1 MAITKT
7 SKNFKNKGKDIK
19 YLNKDFSQ
27 FRGNLIEFAKTYFPQ
42 TYSDFNESSPGMMF
56 IEMASYVGDSLSYYV
71 DDTLK
76 ESLMT
81 HADDIENVIALSQY
95 LGYKPKVT
103 SPAVTTLSVYQLVPS
118 IGSGADNTYDETYLL
133 RIKEGMRVESSIGVQ
148 FVTQDVVDFN
158 DELDREI
165 SIYQRDGVS
174 GEVTFYL
181 IKKLVQAISAEVKTE
196 EVTFGAY
203 EEFQSIDLGDTNVID
218 IYDVR
223 DSNGNKFYEVPY
235 LAQELV
241 FVDYPNTENNDP
253 DLFQFKSTTPY
264 ILNTLKTSRRFVKQ
278 VNPNSTT
285 TIQFGAGDPTV
296 SEETIIPSF
305 KNVGLGLPN
314 SISKLEES
322 FDPTNFLKTKTYGT
336 SPSNTTMTVKYL
348 VGGGVESNVKKGTIT
363 QINGAEYEEDLTK
376 FTSTQLGLYNA
387 AKSSIAVDNEVPATG
402 GKGGDT
408 MEEIRQNALANF
420 GSQNRAVTAKDY
432 QVRALSMPT
441 KFGSIAKAYATAD
454 GTLDNNSPSSILA
467 SPNVLNEFTDLVESF
482 VNKPEEEEPDR
493 KAIKDELQKFLLGK
507 TSNENEKNNP
517 FAINLYLL
525 GYDSDKKLSLLNRA
539 IKENLKTYLSEY
551 KILTDGININ
561 DGFII
566 NIGLEFEIITLKNYN
581 KSEVLSDCISELKE
595 YFNVD
600 NFTFNNTI
608 NISELELI
616 IANVDG
622 VSSVPKLK
630 IVNKCGGQY
639 ANNSYNIEAAIKDKI
654 LYPSLDPS
662 VFEIKFPDS
671 DIKGGQDNGILFFN
685 SIKRCIGVLTT
696 TRPKRWFR

>member
-7 SKNFKNKGKDIK
+7 SKNFKGRGKDIK

-76 ESLMT
+76 ESLMV

-95 LGYKPKVT
+95 LGYKPKVSAPSVT
-103 SPAVTTLSVYQLVPS
+103 SLSVYQLVPS
-118 IGSGADNTYDETYLL
+118 IGSGGDNTFDSTYFL
-133 RIKEGMRVESSIGVQ
+133 RIKEGMRCESTNGVQ
-148 FVTQDVVDFN
+148 FITQDVVDFS

-165 SIYQRDGVS
+165 TIYQRDGVS
-174 GEVTFYL
+174 GEASFYL
-181 IKKLVQAISAEVKTE
+181 VKKQVNAISAEVK
-196 EVTFGAY
+196 EVEVSFGAFK
-203 EEFQSIDLGDTNVID
+203 EFQSIDLSDTNIID

-223 DSNGNKFYEVPY
+223 DSDGNKFYEVPY

-241 FVDYPNTENNDP
+241 FTDYPNTENNDP

-285 TIQFGAGDPTV
+285 TIQFGSGDPTV

-322 FDPTNFLKTKTYGT
+322 FDPTNFLKTKTYGQ

-363 QINGAEYEEDLTK
+363 QINGVEYEEDTEL
-376 FTSTQLGLYNA
+376 FTAAQLGLYNA
-387 AKSSIAVDNEVPATG
+387 AKNSIAIDNEVPAIG

-408 MEEIRQNALANF
+408 IEEIRQNALANF
-420 GSQNRAVTAKDY
+420 GSQNRAVTSKDY
-432 QVRALSMPT
+432 QIRALSMPT
-441 KFGSIAKAYATAD
+441 KFGAIAKAYATSD
-454 GTLDNNSPSSILA
+454 GSLDNNSPSSILA
-467 SPNVLNEFTDLVESF
+467 SPQVLREFTELVDTF
-482 VNKPEEEEPDR
+482 VNREEGAGEVDKQLIQDE
-493 KAIKDELQKFLLGK
+493 IKKFLVGK
-507 TSNENEKNNP
+507 TSNDNEKNNP

-525 GYDSDKKLSLLNRA
+525 GYDSNKKLSVLNRA
-539 IKENLKTYLSEY
+539 IKENLKTYLAEY

-566 NIGLEFEIITLKNYN
+566 NIGLEFEIVTLKNYN
-581 KSEVLSDCISELKE
+581 KSEVLSECISELKD
-595 YFNVD
+595 YFNID
-600 NFTFNNTI
+600 SFTFNNTI

-639 ANNSYNIEAAIKDKI
+639 APNTYNIEAAIKDKI

-662 VFEIKFPDS
+662 VFEIKYPDS
-671 DIKGGQDNGILFFN
+671 DIKGRA
-685 SIKRCIGVLTT
+685 K
-696 TRPKRWFR
+696 

>member
-19 YLNKDFSQ
+19 YLNKDFTQ

-56 IEMASYVGDSLSYYV
+56 IEMASYIGDSLSYYV

-76 ESLMT
+76 ESLMV

-103 SPAVTTLSVYQLVPS
+103 SPSVTTLSVYQLVPS
-118 IGSGADNTYDETYLL
+118 IGTGADNTFDETYFL
-133 RIKEGMRVESSIGVQ
+133 RIKEGMRAESTNGVQ
-148 FVTQDVVDFN
+148 FVTQDVVDFS
-158 DELDREI
+158 DESDREVT
-165 SIYQRDGVS
+165 IYQTDSIS
-174 GEVTFYL
+174 GEATFYL
-181 IKKLVQAISAEVKTE
+181 VKKFVQAISADVKIE
-196 EVTFGAY
+196 EETFGSY
-203 EEFQSIDLGDTNVID
+203 KEFQSIELGDTNIID

-223 DSNGNKFYEVPY
+223 DSDGNKFYEVPY

-278 VNPNSTT
+278 VNPDSTT
-285 TIQFGAGDPTV
+285 TIQFGSGDPTV

-336 SPSNTTMTVKYL
+336 SPSNTTITVKYL
-348 VGGGVESNVKKGTIT
+348 VGGGVESNVKKGSIT
-363 QINGAEYEEDLTK
+363 QINGVEYEEDTTK
-376 FTSTQLGLYNA
+376 FSDTQLGLYNA
-387 AKSSIAVDNEVPATG
+387 AKNSIAVDNEVPATG

-454 GTLDNNSPSSILA
+454 GKLDNNSPASILA

-482 VNKPEEEEPDR
+482 VNKPEEEEPNR

-507 TSNENEKNNP
+507 TSNNNEKNNP

-525 GYDSDKKLSLLNRA
+525 GYDSNKKLSNLNRA

-595 YFNVD
+595 YFDID
-600 NFTFNNTI
+600 NFTFNNTV

-630 IVNKCGGQY
+630 IINKCGGQY

-671 DIKGGQDNGILFFN
+671 DIKG
-685 SIKRCIGVLTT
+685 RA
-696 TRPKRWFR
+696 R

>member
-133 RIKEGMRVESSIGVQ
+133 RIKEGMRVESSNGVQ

-296 SEETIIPSF
+296 SEETIIHSF

-671 DIKGGQDNGILFFN
+671 DIKG
-685 SIKRCIGVLTT
+685 RA
-696 TRPKRWFR
+696 R

>member
-133 RIKEGMRVESSIGVQ
+133 RIKEGMRVESSNGVQ

-165 SIYQRDGVS
+165 SIYQRDCVS

-420 GSQNRAVTAKDY
+420 GSQNRAVTANDY

-630 IVNKCGGQY
+630 IINKCGGQY

-671 DIKGGQDNGILFFN
+671 DIKG
-685 SIKRCIGVLTT
+685 RA
-696 TRPKRWFR
+696 R

>member
-27 FRGNLIEFAKTYFPQ
+27 FRGNLIEFAKTYFPK

-76 ESLMT
+76 ESLMV

-95 LGYKPKVT
+95 LGYKPKVS
-103 SPAVTTLSVYQLVPS
+103 SPSVTTLSVYQLVPS
-118 IGSGADNTYDETYLL
+118 IGSGGDNTFDSTYFL
-133 RIKEGMRVESSIGVQ
+133 RIKEGMRCESTNGVQ
-148 FVTQDVVDFN
+148 FITQDVVDFS
-158 DELDREI
+158 DEREREI
-165 SIYQRDGVS
+165 TIYQRDGVS
-174 GEVTFYL
+174 GEASFYL
-181 IKKLVQAISAEVKTE
+181 VKKQVQAISAELKTE
-196 EVTFGAY
+196 EVSFGAFK
-203 EEFQSIDLGDTNVID
+203 EFQSIELSDTNIID

-223 DSNGNKFYEVPY
+223 DSDSNKFYEVPY

-241 FVDYPNTENNDP
+241 FTDYPNTENNDP

-278 VNPNSTT
+278 VNPDSTT
-285 TIQFGAGDPTV
+285 TIQFGSGDPTV

-363 QINGAEYEEDLTK
+363 QINGVEYEEDIDL
-376 FTSTQLGLYNA
+376 FTNVQLGLYRA
-387 AKSSIAVDNEVPATG
+387 AKNSIAIDNEVPATG

-408 MEEIRQNALANF
+408 IEEIRQNALANF
-420 GSQNRAVTAKDY
+420 GSQNRAVTSKDY
-432 QVRALSMPT
+432 QIRALSMPT
-441 KFGSIAKAYATAD
+441 KFGAIAKAYATSD
-454 GTLDNNSPSSILA
+454 GTVDNNSPSSILA
-467 SPNVLNEFTDLVESF
+467 SPQVLREFTELVDGF
-482 VNKPEEEEPDR
+482 VNREEGAGEVD
-493 KAIKDELQKFLLGK
+493 KQLIQDEIRKFLVGK
-507 TSNENEKNNP
+507 TSNDNEKNNP

-525 GYDSDKKLSLLNRA
+525 GYDSNKKLSTLNRA
-539 IKENLKTYLSEY
+539 IKENLKTYLNEY

-566 NIGLEFEIITLKNYN
+566 NIGLEFEIVTLRNYN
-581 KSEVLSDCISELKE
+581 KSEVLSECISELKE
-595 YFNVD
+595 YFD
-600 NFTFNNTI
+600 IDSFTFNNTI

-639 ANNSYNIEAAIKDKI
+639 APNTYNIEAAIKDKV

-671 DIKGGQDNGILFFN
+671 DIKGRA
-685 SIKRCIGVLTT
+685 K
-696 TRPKRWFR
+696 

>member
-27 FRGNLIEFAKTYFPQ
+27 FRGNLIEFAKTYFPK

-76 ESLMT
+76 ESLMV

-95 LGYKPKVT
+95 LGYKPKVS
-103 SPAVTTLSVYQLVPS
+103 SPSVTTLSVYQLVPS
-118 IGSGADNTYDETYLL
+118 IGSGADNTFDSTYFL
-133 RIKEGMRVESSIGVQ
+133 RIKEGMRCESTNAVQ
-148 FVTQDVVDFN
+148 FITQDVVDFS
-158 DELDREI
+158 DEREREI
-165 SIYQRDGVS
+165 TIYQRDGVS
-174 GEVTFYL
+174 GEASFYL
-181 IKKLVQAISAEVKTE
+181 VKKQVQAISAELKTE
-196 EVTFGAY
+196 EVSFGAFK
-203 EEFQSIDLGDTNVID
+203 EFQSIELSDTDIID

-223 DSNGNKFYEVPY
+223 DSDSNKFYEVPY

-241 FVDYPNTENNDP
+241 FTDYPNTENNDP

-278 VNPNSTT
+278 VNPDSTT
-285 TIQFGAGDPTV
+285 TIQFGSGDPTV
-296 SEETIIPSF
+296 SEEAIIPSF

-336 SPSNTTMTVKYL
+336 SPSNTTITVKYL

-363 QINGAEYEEDLTK
+363 QINGVEYEEDIDL
-376 FTSTQLGLYNA
+376 FTPAQLGLYRA
-387 AKSSIAVDNEVPATG
+387 AKNSIAIDNEVPATG

-408 MEEIRQNALANF
+408 IEEIRQNALANF
-420 GSQNRAVTAKDY
+420 GSQNRAVTSKDY
-432 QVRALSMPT
+432 QIRALSMPT
-441 KFGSIAKAYATAD
+441 KFGAIAKAYATAD

-467 SPNVLNEFTDLVESF
+467 SPQVLREFTELVDGF
-482 VNKPEEEEPDR
+482 VNREEGAAEVD
-493 KAIKDELQKFLLGK
+493 KQLIQDEIRKFLVGK
-507 TSNENEKNNP
+507 TSNDNEKNNP

-525 GYDSDKKLSLLNRA
+525 GYDSNKKLSTLNRA
-539 IKENLKTYLSEY
+539 IKENLKTYLNEY

-566 NIGLEFEIITLKNYN
+566 NIGLEFEIVTLRNYN
-581 KSEVLSDCISELKE
+581 KSEVLSECISELKE
-595 YFNVD
+595 YFNID
-600 NFTFNNTI
+600 SFTFNNTI

-639 ANNSYNIEAAIKDKI
+639 APNTYNIEAAIKDKV

-671 DIKGGQDNGILFFN
+671 DIKGRA
-685 SIKRCIGVLTT
+685 K
-696 TRPKRWFR
+696 

>member
-19 YLNKDFSQ
+19 YLNKDFGA
-27 FRGNLIEFAKTYFPQ
+27 FRGNLIEFAKTYFPK

-76 ESLMT
+76 ESLMV

-95 LGYKPKVT
+95 LGYKPKV
-103 SPAVTTLSVYQLVPS
+103 SAPAVTTLSVYQLLPS
-118 IGSGADNTYDETYLL
+118 IGAGSDNTFDTTYFL
-133 RIKEGMRVESSIGVQ
+133 RIKEGMRSESTNGIE
-148 FVTQDVVDFN
+148 FITQDVVDFS
-158 DELDREI
+158 DDRDREI
-165 SIYQRDGVS
+165 TIYQRDGVS
-174 GEVTFYL
+174 GEPTFYL
-181 IKKLVQAISAEVKTE
+181 VKKQVQTISAAIKTQ
-196 EVTFGAY
+196 EVTFGAFK
-203 EEFQSIDLGDTNVID
+203 EFQSIELADTDIID

-223 DSNGNKFYEVPY
+223 DSDGNKFYEVPY

-241 FVDYPNTENNDP
+241 FTDYPNTENNDP
-253 DLFQFKSTTPY
+253 DLFQFKETTPY

-285 TIQFGAGDPTV
+285 TIQFGSGDPTV

-363 QINGAEYEEDLTK
+363 QINGVEYEEDIEL
-376 FTSTQLGLYNA
+376 FTLAQLGVYNA
-387 AKSSIAVDNEVPATG
+387 AKNSIAIDNEVPATG

-408 MEEIRQNALANF
+408 IEEIRQNALANF
-420 GSQNRAVTAKDY
+420 GSQNRAVTSKDY
-432 QVRALSMPT
+432 QIRALSMPT
-441 KFGSIAKAYATAD
+441 KFGAIAKAYATAD

-467 SPNVLNEFTDLVESF
+467 SPNALKEFTDLVEGF
-482 VNKPEEEEPDR
+482 VNKPEEEEPNR
-493 KAIKDELQKFLLGK
+493 KSIQEEIKKFLVGK
-507 TSNENEKNNP
+507 TSNNNEKNNP

-525 GYDSDKKLSLLNRA
+525 GYDSNKKLSVLNRA
-539 IKENLKTYLSEY
+539 VKENLKTYLTEY
-551 KILTDGININ
+551 KILTDGINIS

-566 NIGLEFEIITLKNYN
+566 NIGVEFEIVTLKNYN
-581 KSEVLSDCISELKE
+581 KSEVLSECIAELKE
-595 YFNVD
+595 YFTID
-600 NFTFNNTI
+600 SFTFNNTI

-616 IANVDG
+616 VANVDG

-639 ANNSYNIEAAIKDKI
+639 ADNSYNVEAAIKDKI

-662 VFEIKFPDS
+662 VFEIKYPDS
-671 DIKGGQDNGILFFN
+671 DIKGRA
-685 SIKRCIGVLTT
+685 K
-696 TRPKRWFR
+696 

>member
-133 RIKEGMRVESSIGVQ
+133 RIKEGMRVESSNGVQ

-278 VNPNSTT
+278 VNPDSTT

-671 DIKGGQDNGILFFN
+671 DIKG
-685 SIKRCIGVLTT
+685 RA
-696 TRPKRWFR
+696 R

>member
-19 YLNKDFSQ
+19 YLNKDFSA
-27 FRGNLIEFAKTYFPQ
+27 FRSNLIEFAKTYFPK

-95 LGYKPKVT
+95 LGYKPKV
-103 SPAVTTLSVYQLVPS
+103 SAPSVTTLSVYQLVPS
-118 IGSGADNTYDETYLL
+118 IGSGGDNTFDSTYFL
-133 RIKEGMRVESSIGVQ
+133 RIKEGMKCESTNGVQ
-148 FVTQDVVDFN
+148 FITQDVVDFS
-158 DELDREI
+158 DERDREI
-165 SIYQRDGVS
+165 TIYQRDGVS
-174 GEVTFYL
+174 GEASFYL
-181 IKKLVQAISAEVKTE
+181 VKKQVQAISAELKTE
-196 EVTFGAY
+196 EVTFGGFK
-203 EEFQSIDLGDTNVID
+203 EFQSIELGDTNIID

-223 DSNGNKFYEVPY
+223 DSDSNKFYEVPY

-241 FVDYPNTENNDP
+241 FTDYPNTENNDP

-278 VNPNSTT
+278 INPDSTT
-285 TIQFGAGDPTV
+285 TIQFGSGDPTV

-314 SISKLEES
+314 SISKLNES

-336 SPSNTTMTVKYL
+336 SPSNTTITVKYL

-363 QINGAEYEEDLTK
+363 QINGVEYEEDIQL
-376 FTSTQLGLYNA
+376 FTPTQLGLYNA
-387 AKSSIAVDNEVPATG
+387 AKNSIAIDNEVPATG

-408 MEEIRQNALANF
+408 IEEIRQNALANF

-432 QVRALSMPT
+432 QIRALSMPT
-441 KFGSIAKAYATAD
+441 KFGAIAKAYATAD

-467 SPNVLNEFTDLVESF
+467 SPNALKEFTDLVESF
-482 VNKPEEEEPDR
+482 VTKPEEEEPDR
-493 KAIKDELQKFLLGK
+493 ESIQTEIKKFLVGK
-507 TSNENEKNNP
+507 TSNNNEKNNP

-525 GYDSDKKLSLLNRA
+525 GYDSNKKLSVLNRA

-551 KILTDGININ
+551 KILTDGINIS

-566 NIGLEFEIITLKNYN
+566 NIGIDFEIITLKNYN
-581 KSEVLSDCISELKE
+581 KSEVVADCISELKD
-595 YFNVD
+595 YFNID
-600 NFTFNNTI
+600 SFTFNNTI

-616 IANVDG
+616 VANVDG

-639 ANNSYNIEAAIKDKI
+639 SPNSYNVEAAIKDKV

-662 VFEIKFPDS
+662 VFEIKYPDS
-671 DIKGGQDNGILFFN
+671 DIKGRA
-685 SIKRCIGVLTT
+685 K
-696 TRPKRWFR
+696 

>member
-27 FRGNLIEFAKTYFPQ
+27 FRGNLIEFAKTYFPK

-76 ESLMT
+76 ESLMV

-95 LGYKPKVT
+95 LGYKPKVS
-103 SPAVTTLSVYQLVPS
+103 SPSVTTLSVYQLVPS
-118 IGSGADNTYDETYLL
+118 IGSGADNTFDSTYFL
-133 RIKEGMRVESSIGVQ
+133 RIKEGMRCESTNGVQ
-148 FVTQDVVDFN
+148 FITQDVVDFS
-158 DELDREI
+158 DEREREI
-165 SIYQRDGVS
+165 TIYQRDGVS
-174 GEVTFYL
+174 GEASFYL
-181 IKKLVQAISAEVKTE
+181 VKKQVQAISAELKTE
-196 EVTFGAY
+196 EVSFGAFK
-203 EEFQSIDLGDTNVID
+203 EFQSIELSDTDIID

-223 DSNGNKFYEVPY
+223 DSDSNKFYEVPY

-241 FVDYPNTENNDP
+241 FTDYPNTENNDP

-285 TIQFGAGDPTV
+285 TIQFGSGDPTV

-363 QINGAEYEEDLTK
+363 QINGVEYEEDIDL
-376 FTSTQLGLYNA
+376 FTSAQLGLYNS
-387 AKSSIAVDNEVPATG
+387 AKNSIAIDNEVPATG

-408 MEEIRQNALANF
+408 IEEIRQNALANF
-420 GSQNRAVTAKDY
+420 GSQNRAVTSKDY
-432 QVRALSMPT
+432 QIRALSMPT
-441 KFGSIAKAYATAD
+441 KFGAIAKAYATSD

-467 SPNVLNEFTDLVESF
+467 SPQVLREFTELVDGF
-482 VNKPEEEEPDR
+482 VNREEGAGEVD
-493 KAIKDELQKFLLGK
+493 KQLIQDEIRKFLVGK
-507 TSNENEKNNP
+507 TSNDNEKNNP

-525 GYDSDKKLSLLNRA
+525 GYDSNKKLSTLNRA
-539 IKENLKTYLSEY
+539 IKENLKTYLNEY

-566 NIGLEFEIITLKNYN
+566 NIGLEFEIVTLRNYN
-581 KSEVLSDCISELKE
+581 KSEVLSECISELKE
-595 YFNVD
+595 YFD
-600 NFTFNNTI
+600 IDSFTFNNTI

-639 ANNSYNIEAAIKDKI
+639 APNTYNIEAAIKDKV

-671 DIKGGQDNGILFFN
+671 DIKGRA
-685 SIKRCIGVLTT
+685 K
-696 TRPKRWFR
+696 

>member
-19 YLNKDFSQ
+19 YLNKDFND
-27 FRGNLIEFAKTYFPQ
+27 FRNNLIEFSKTYFPT
-42 TYSDFNESSPGMMF
+42 TYSDFNESSPGMLF
-56 IEMASYVGDSLSYYV
+56 IEMASFIGDSLSYYV

-76 ESLMT
+76 ESLMV

-103 SPAVTTLSVYQLVPS
+103 SPSVTTLSVYQLVPS
-118 IGSGADNTYDETYLL
+118 TGTGANNTYDETYLL
-133 RIKEGMRVESSIGVQ
+133 RIKEGMRVESTNGVQ
-148 FVTQDVVDFN
+148 FITQDVVDFS
-158 DELDREI
+158 DETDREI
-165 SIYQRDGVS
+165 SIYQTDSVS
-174 GEVTFYL
+174 GEATFYL
-181 IKKLVQAISAEVKTE
+181 VKKLVQAISAQIKTE
-196 EVTFGAY
+196 EVTFGSY
-203 EEFQSIDLGDTNVID
+203 EEFQSIELSDTNIID

-223 DSNGNKFYEVPY
+223 DADGSKWYEVPY

-253 DLFQFKSTTPY
+253 DLYQFKSTTPY

-278 VNPNSTT
+278 INPDSTT
-285 TIQFGAGDPTV
+285 KIQFGAGDPTV

-322 FDPTNFLKTKTYGT
+322 FDPTNFLKTKTYGS

-363 QINGAEYEEDLTK
+363 QLNNVEYEEDVTL
-376 FTSTQLGLYNA
+376 FTPTQLGLYNA
-387 AKSSIAVDNEVPATG
+387 AKNSIAVDNEVPATG

-408 MEEIRQNALANF
+408 IEEIRQNALANF

-467 SPNVLNEFTDLVESF
+467 SPKALQEFTDLVMSF
-482 VNKPEEEEPDR
+482 VEKPEEEEPN
-493 KAIKDELQKFLLGK
+493 KESVQEEIKKYLLGK
-507 TSNENEKNNP
+507 TSNDNEKNNP

-525 GYDSDKKLSLLNRA
+525 GYDSDKKLSTLNRA

-566 NIGLEFEIITLKNYN
+566 NVGVEFEIITLKNYN
-581 KSEVLSDCISELKE
+581 KSEVVADCISELKD
-595 YFNVD
+595 YMNID

-616 IANVDG
+616 VANVDG
-622 VSSVPKLK
+622 VSSVPKFK

-639 ANNSYNIEAAIKDKI
+639 APNSYNIEAAIKDKI

-662 VFEIKFPDS
+662 VFEVKFPDS
-671 DIKGGQDNGILFFN
+671 DIKG
-685 SIKRCIGVLTT
+685 RA
-696 TRPKRWFR
+696 R

>member
-19 YLNKDFSQ
+19 YLNKDFND
-27 FRGNLIEFAKTYFPQ
+27 FRNNLIEFSKTYFPT
-42 TYSDFNESSPGMMF
+42 TYSDFNESSPGMLF
-56 IEMASYVGDSLSYYV
+56 IEMASFIGDSLSYYV

-76 ESLMT
+76 ESLMV

-103 SPAVTTLSVYQLVPS
+103 SPSVTTLSVYQLVPS
-118 IGSGADNTYDETYLL
+118 TGTGANNTYDETYLL
-133 RIKEGMRVESSIGVQ
+133 RIKEGMRAESTNGVQ
-148 FVTQDVVDFN
+148 FITQDVVDFS
-158 DELDREI
+158 DETDREI
-165 SIYQRDGVS
+165 SIYQTDSVS
-174 GEVTFYL
+174 GEATFYL
-181 IKKLVQAISAEVKTE
+181 VKKLVQAISAEIKTE
-196 EVTFGAY
+196 EVTFGSY
-203 EEFQSIDLGDTNVID
+203 EEFQSIELSDTNIID

-223 DSNGNKFYEVPY
+223 DADGNKWYEVPY

-253 DLFQFKSTTPY
+253 DLYQFKSTTPY

-278 VNPNSTT
+278 INPDSTT
-285 TIQFGAGDPTV
+285 KIQFGAGDPTV

-322 FDPTNFLKTKTYGT
+322 FDPTNFLKTKTYGS
-336 SPSNTTMTVKYL
+336 SPSNTTMTVRYL

-363 QINGAEYEEDLTK
+363 QLNNVEYEEDVTL
-376 FTSTQLGLYNA
+376 FTPTQLGLYNA
-387 AKSSIAVDNEVPATG
+387 AKNSIAIDNEVPATG

-408 MEEIRQNALANF
+408 IEEIRQNALANF

-467 SPNVLNEFTDLVESF
+467 SPKALQEFTDLVMSF
-482 VNKPEEEEPDR
+482 VEKPDEEEPNR
-493 KAIKDELQKFLLGK
+493 KSVQEEIKKYLLGK
-507 TSNENEKNNP
+507 TSNDNEKNNP

-525 GYDSDKKLSLLNRA
+525 GYDSDKKLSTLNRA

-566 NIGLEFEIITLKNYN
+566 NVGVEFEIITLKNYN
-581 KSEVLSDCISELKE
+581 KSEVVADCISELKD
-595 YFNVD
+595 YMNID

-616 IANVDG
+616 VANVDG
-622 VSSVPKLK
+622 VSSVPKFK

-639 ANNSYNIEAAIKDKI
+639 APNSYNIEAAIKDKI

-662 VFEIKFPDS
+662 VFEVKFPDS
-671 DIKGGQDNGILFFN
+671 DIKG
-685 SIKRCIGVLTT
+685 RA
-696 TRPKRWFR
+696 R